1 MLIGAII
8 LILAGLCLA
17 ISAGYISSNHLSA
30 GPSFLSVLATVLCFC
45 AIALAYSS
53 GKEGAN
59 TPKKDVKASGNNT
72 SVIIGTGGRP

>member
-8 LILAGLCLA
+8 LILVGLCLA
-17 ISAGYISSNHLSA
+17 IFAGYVSSNNLSS
-30 GPSFLSVLATVLCFC
+30 GPSCLSVLATVLCFC

-53 GKEGAN
+53 GKEEAN
-59 TPKKDVKASGNNT
+59 PPKKDVKALSNNT